1 MKTESKEEVI
11 EAIYKMVDAINHISR
26 GSVHSG
32 PVGFELLSMAIEGEG
47 GSPGQ
52 NPLSNAVRESG
63 DSIATSI
70 NNLAASIDR
79 IADKLSLPNPPITAP
94 PSGGPV
100 HPVVGQSQPIIG
112 QDIHILRH
120 SP

>member
-1 MKTESKEEVI
+1 MKSENQEEI
-11 EAIYKMVDAINHISR
+11 ITAIYKMVDAISHISR

-47 GSPGQ
+47 GKPGQ

-70 NNLAASIDR
+70 NNLAASIGR
-79 IADKLSLPNPPITAP
+79 IADKLSQPNHTDQRAGLPGSAESKP
-94 PSGGPV
+94 
-100 HPVVGQSQPIIG
+100 
-112 QDIHILRH
+112 
-120 SP
+120 

>member
-1 MKTESKEEVI
+1 MKSENQEEI
-11 EAIYKMVDAINHISR
+11 ITAIYKMVDAISHISR

-47 GSPGQ
+47 GKPGQ

-79 IADKLSLPNPPITAP
+79 IADKLSQPNTGNQPQPARLDLDSQPPITT
-94 PSGGPV
+94 S
-100 HPVVGQSQPIIG
+100 
-112 QDIHILRH
+112 